1 MNHKAGVDLVD
12 LVLRQILVNFE
23 RKTVNVNWPVFVV
36 LARTFY
42 DLITMTTVIGNMSK
56 ALTIDS
62 NSSLMTVDRFQSY

>member
-62 NSSLMTVDRFQSY
+62 NSSLMTVDRF

>member
-23 RKTVNVNWPVFVV
+23 RKTVNVNWSVFVV

-62 NSSLMTVDRFQSY
+62 NSALLIVDRF